1 MLRFYDKEKRDI
13 TDELDSPS
21 LFCGNPACLGEPW
34 CSAWGICK
42 DVAVEPK
49 NSAAAMEEEEVSGV
63 EQEYTSLFLELSQQ
77 LESSSTPELSP
88 AQASSLASSTL
99 PQPSTSSI
107 VSSIHFPVKNEPSS
121 SSTKSRQKG
130 LLGDKN
136 PKTLL
141 DTMIFCNGLYFALRS
156 GREHR
161 QLRLRPCQIQL
172 IENKGERPYLQYTE
186 DVSKNRPGG
195 IKGRNIKPKIVLH
208 HANTDNPERCFVRLF
223 KKYIKLCPD
232 SPDEINSFYLQPA
245 TNPTMDLW
253 YTRKPLGHNTL
264 TKTISRLCT
273 AAGIEGFKIIHC
285 VPQQQQDYISM
296 E

>member
-77 LESSSTPELSP
+77 LQSSSTPELSP

-121 SSTKSRQKG
+121 SSTKSRQFAQIKTDEEIELARTSGIPSKTKQDTKYCIG
-130 LLGDKN
+130 LWEAWTSYRNKENEDEIKSIGML
-136 PKTLL
+136 
-141 DTMIFCNGLYFALRS
+141 S
-156 GREHR
+156 RE
-161 QLRLRPCQIQL
+161 
-172 IENKGERPYLQYTE
+172 ELQYW
-186 DVSKNRPGG
+186 
-195 IKGRNIKPKIVLH
+195 L
-208 HANTDNPERCFVRLF
+208 
-223 KKYIKLCPD
+223 
-232 SPDEINSFYLQPA
+232 
-245 TNPTMDLW
+245 
-253 YTRKPLGHNTL
+253 TRFILEVKMIL
-264 TKTISRLCT
+264 
-273 AAGIEGFKIIHC
+273 
-285 VPQQQQDYISM
+285 
-296 E
+296 